1 MRRTGYSDS
10 ELEKTEYVFSH
21 REIKDIGML
30 RALRKA
36 GWSME
41 KLGLEFHCTA
51 ERVGEIM
58 RKEGIA

>member
-1 MRRTGYSDS
+1 MRQTGYTDA
-10 ELEKTEYVFSH
+10 ELERTEYVFSH

-51 ERVGEIM
+51 ERVAEVM